1 MAGRTY
7 EINVLSKSKS
17 NIFLSLKK
25 TLLKLEFFL
34 FQGICL
40 FLSKP
45 ANLKYK
51 NIDAI
56 QNNTY

>member
-40 FLSKP
+40 FFVQAGESKVQ
-45 ANLKYK
+45 KYWCNPK
-51 NIDAI
+51 
-56 QNNTY
+56 